1 MDFSLPPELEDY
13 RQRVRAFVDR
23 ELIPLE
29 ADRANYDDHENIDA
43 ALLDRVRAKARE
55 AGLWALQMPRSAAA
69 RACRWWAWPP
79 ATKR

>member
-29 ADRANYDDHENIDA
+29 ADRANYDAH
-43 ALLDRVRAKARE
+43 
-55 AGLWALQMPRSAAA
+55 
-69 RACRWWAWPP
+69 
-79 ATKR
+79 